1 MEPVKTAVPLLLQ
14 SLTGQLIPNFLSSS
28 QFASTP
34 PTTITDQWQMRIVPL
49 FHLQPLSRMV
59 HFPSS
64 LFITRTKNHFQHPLL
79 CAFPPPYNPR
89 SPENVTG
96 IVHLRAFPPPYNPR
110 SPENVTGIVHLHA
123 WLYNPYKK
131 SLPAPPVVCLL
142 VARECSR
149 HCPLACLAVYSTL
162 APVAGVRGFNSH
174 HHWII
179 FLLLTLFLKIR
190 RW

>member
-96 IVHLRAFPPPYNPR
+96 IVHL
-110 SPENVTGIVHLHA
+110 HA

-190 RW
+190 R